1 MLEYLRFA
9 LSAAL
14 MACGLFVLM
23 VGVVGVYRFRYV
35 LNRMHAAA
43 MNDTLGI
50 LFVLLSLIVAE
61 GATFTSLKLVLV
73 ILMLWITSPVSS
85 HLVCRLEI
93 TTNEHIEREMEEHK

>member
-1 MLEYLRFA
+1 MLEVLRFSV
-9 LSAAL
+9 SAAL
-14 MACGLFVLM
+14 MTCGLLVLC
-23 VGVVGVYRFRYV
+23 VGVFGVFRFQYV

-43 MNDTLGI
+43 MNDTMGI

-85 HLVCRLEI
+85 HLVCRLEV
-93 TTNEHIEREMEEHK
+93 TTNEKLEKDMEVHR

>member
-1 MLEYLRFA
+1 MLEILRFA
-9 LSAAL
+9 VSAGL
-14 MACGLFVLM
+14 MAFGLFVLC
-23 VGVVGVYRFRYV
+23 VGVFGLYRFQYV

-50 LFVLLSLIVAE
+50 LFVLMSLIVAE

-85 HLVCRLEI
+85 HLVCRLEV
-93 TTNEHIEREMEEHK
+93 TTNAHLEKEMEVHR

>member
-1 MLEYLRFA
+1 MLDWIRFGLTVA
-9 LSAAL
+9 LTLPGLFL
-14 MACGLFVLM
+14 MAVA
-23 VGVVGVYRFRYV
+23 VVAQYRFHYV

-93 TTNEHIEREMEEHK
+93 TTNEHIEREMEVHK

>member
-1 MLEYLRFA
+1 MFEILRFS

-14 MACGLFVLM
+14 MAFGLFVLI
-23 VGVVGVYRFRYV
+23 VGVIGVYRFQYV

-50 LFVLLSLIVAE
+50 LFILLSLIVAE

-93 TTNEHIEREMEEHK
+93 TTNESLAKEMEVHR

>member
-1 MLEYLRFA
+1 MLEVLRFGV
-9 LSAAL
+9 SAAL
-14 MACGLFVLM
+14 MACGLFVLC
-23 VGVVGVYRFRYV
+23 VGVFGVFRFQYV

-43 MNDTLGI
+43 MNDTMGI

-85 HLVCRLEI
+85 HLVCRLEV
-93 TTNEHIEREMEEHK
+93 TTNEALDQEMEVHR